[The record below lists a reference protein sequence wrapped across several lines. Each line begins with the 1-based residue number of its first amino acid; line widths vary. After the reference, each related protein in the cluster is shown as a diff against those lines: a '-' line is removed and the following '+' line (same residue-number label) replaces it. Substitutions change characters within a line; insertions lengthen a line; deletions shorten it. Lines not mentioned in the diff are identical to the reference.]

1 MCLDDYILYSSTL
14 LENRNSSYKYVLKSY
29 IIENIL
35 ILVKSIISLIT
46 YQIYKYINHCC
57 GLISRMITLFCSA
70 VKVHRS
76 LTMSVFFGKV
86 DLANI
91 MHDLL
96 FT

>member
-1 MCLDDYILYSSTL
+1 MCLDDYILYSSIPS
-14 LENRNSSYKYVLKSY
+14 EDRNTHVLKSY
-29 IIENIL
+29 FIENML
-35 ILVKSIISLIT
+35 IFVRSIISLIT
-46 YQIYKYINHCC
+46 YQIYKYINHCL